1 MNTKNSVFSNMVWRF
16 AERCGAQLITFVVSI
31 VLARLLAPE
40 DYGKIALITV
50 FTTILQVFVD
60 SGLGTALIQKKD
72 SDDLDFSSVFYFN
85 FIVCLV
91 LYAGMFFV
99 APFIA
104 KFYEDISLT
113 PIVRVISL
121 TIIISG
127 VKGIQ
132 QSYVSKNMLFKKFF
146 YSTLGGTIFSAIL
159 GIYLAYAGAGV
170 WAIVAQQLSNTTI
183 DTFILWITVKWRPKK
198 LFSWKRLKKLLSF
211 GWKILVS
218 ALLDTVYTNIR
229 SLVIGKMYSSADLA
243 FYNQGDKLP
252 SVIVNN
258 INTSIDSVLLPTL
271 AKQQDDRERV
281 KNMTRRAIKIS
292 TYIMAPLMMGLA
304 FCATSV
310 VDLVLTEKWLP
321 CVPFLQIFCIT
332 YMFYPIHTAN
342 LNAIKAMG
350 RSDLFLKLEIAKKI
364 VGMILLLSTMWFGV
378 MAMAYSLLVSM
389 ITSMI
394 INSWPN
400 RQLLNYSFKEQMI
413 DIFPSVTLAVVMGI
427 AISFINFFEF
437 SSALTLLIKVPVW
450 PIDVGPRS
458 GGNMIPDLLGDM
470 FGVDI
475 AEMSVK
481 AAMGAAIKGNIH
493 EPNGFYATHNLHSN
507 KNGIYKDILF
517 SPEIEP
523 YIYRKYL
530 YKKLGDEVEY
540 FDNAAK
546 CLGIVF
552 FKFPDET
559 TMKKILEHVNELITV
574 ELQ

>member
-437 SSALTLLIKVPVW
+437 SSALLIICIVIKTES
-450 PIDVGPRS
+450 IKIFCSHRKLNLIFI
-458 GGNMIPDLLGDM
+458 GNTC
-470 FGVDI
+470 
-475 AEMSVK
+475 
-481 AAMGAAIKGNIH
+481 IK
-493 EPNGFYATHNLHSN
+493 S
-507 KNGIYKDILF
+507 
-517 SPEIEP
+517 
-523 YIYRKYL
+523 
-530 YKKLGDEVEY
+530 
-540 FDNAAK
+540 
-546 CLGIVF
+546 
-552 FKFPDET
+552 
-559 TMKKILEHVNELITV
+559 
-574 ELQ
+574 